1 MSVPLILCIMPTCN
15 RDSLAKRAIRC
26 FKQQAYQNKELSLIN
41 AGGSMLNEGVPEHWW
56 RGLQGS
62 TTGVLRNKAIE
73 AGSFNFALPDF
84 IAHFDDD
91 DISAPDR
98 LQRQLEH
105 IQRTGK
111 LVTGFYDMPMYDA
124 RKDKVWIYRNDKTN
138 YALGTSL
145 FYRREAWER
154 VKFPDKTPEDNIW
167 RHRVGLENC
176 ESQSVFRE
184 DGTPMMVQ
192 VVHGGNASARIFA
205 GTPRFKEASA
215 EQEKAVRALIAS
227 A

>member
-1 MSVPLILCIMPTCN
+1 MSVPLILCICPIPDDSPFGDRALTCWRAQSCGLTKFQYLPN
-15 RDSLAKRAIRC
+15 KRGER
-26 FKQQAYQNKELSLIN
+26 
-41 AGGSMLNEGVPEHWW
+41 
-56 RGLQGS
+56 
-62 TTGVLRNKAIE
+62 TTGELRNQCI
-73 AGSFNFALPDF
+73 ALGDADEQCDF
-84 IAHFDDD
+84 IAHFDHD
-91 DISAPDR
+91 DISTPDR

>member
-1 MSVPLILCIMPTCN
+1 LTKFQYLPN
-15 RDSLAKRAIRC
+15 KRGE
-26 FKQQAYQNKELSLIN
+26 Q
-41 AGGSMLNEGVPEHWW
+41 
-56 RGLQGS
+56 
-62 TTGVLRNKAIE
+62 TTGALRNQCI
-73 AGSFNFALPDF
+73 ALGDVDEQCDF
-84 IAHFDDD
+84 IAHFDHD

-105 IQRTGK
+105 IQTTGK
-111 LVTGFYDMPMYDA
+111 LVTGFYDIPMYDA

-138 YALGTSL
+138 YAVGTSL

-167 RHRVGLENC
+167 RHRVGLENF
-176 ESQSVFRE
+176 ESQSVFREE

-205 GTPRFKEASA
+205 GMKRFKEASA